1 MSKGLGHFLKD
12 DRGMVI
18 THKKWI
24 LHCVMTVDSMEMK
37 MLTTVT
43 YQLEWLKL
51 EWEIMPNTDKD
62 KGSWNSH
69 TLLVGVW
76 KCTILENCLIIYK
89 VKYTPL
95 LWSSNS
101 FPKSYSRETKSFL
114 YKKTCTIRFLEALF
128 IITKNWQ
135 KNQYSQAMC

>member
-1 MSKGLGHFLKD
+1 MDSTSCDDSRQHASENANHGDIPTGMTKIKMSDNAK
-12 DRGMVI
+12 
-18 THKKWI
+18 
-24 LHCVMTVDSMEMK
+24 
-37 MLTTVT
+37 
-43 YQLEWLKL
+43 Y
-51 EWEIMPNTDKD
+51 DKD

-69 TLLVGVW
+69 TLLVGLW
-76 KCTILENCLIIYK
+76 KCTILENCLITYK

-101 FPKSYSRETKSFL
+101 IPESYSRETKSFI

-135 KNQYSQAMC
+135 QNQYSLTMC